1 MNSMSKSFKNEDGS
15 EETLLINSDDNY
27 TLKLDKSYKFANH
40 TEKKENKLV
49 KKFKGSILGADI
61 GVKSGGFSNV
71 AILLV
76 LLSFS
81 FPWIWSIFPFKDVIP
96 TIDSHM
102 LKGFVL
108 FK

>member
-27 TLKLDKSYKFANH
+27 MLKLDKSYKLANH

-49 KKFKGSILGADI
+49 KKFKGSILGTDI

-71 AILLV
+71 AILALV
-76 LLSFS
+76 IALAAIEIMYFMWR
-81 FPWIWSIFPFKDVIP
+81 F
-96 TIDSHM
+96 
-102 LKGFVL
+102 
-108 FK
+108 